1 MQKATSKKETEKATP
16 KKEVQKA
23 TSINGH
29 PKSNFHKWTFKKQP
43 PKRKL
48 KKQLP

>member
-1 MQKATSKKETEKATP
+1 MDIQKATSKKETEKATP

-29 PKSNFHKWTFKKQP
+29 SKSNLQKGN
-43 PKRKL
+43 
-48 KKQLP
+48 